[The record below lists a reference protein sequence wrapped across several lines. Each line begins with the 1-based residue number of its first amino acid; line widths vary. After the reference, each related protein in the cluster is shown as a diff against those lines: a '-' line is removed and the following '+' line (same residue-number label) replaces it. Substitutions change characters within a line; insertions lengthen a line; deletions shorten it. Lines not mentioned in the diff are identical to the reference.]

1 MTEKQSLEG
10 IGGWLILVAIG
21 IIVTPIRIV
30 WLLMTVY
37 PEMFSLG
44 VWEALTSQGSE
55 LYDPLWAPIIIA
67 ELLINCGLLVVSLYL
82 AYKFFTK
89 SKDFPKWFIGIA
101 IFSLVWI
108 IADAFAIKLVLPS
121 EPIFDSE
128 TTQQL
133 IRALIQVLIW
143 VPYMLVSQRVKATFI
158 K

>member
-55 LYDPLWAPIIIA
+55 FYDPLWAPIIIA